1 MNILGYSGLDAS
13 VRYAELDPDLRRG
26 EERMVQGLDSAAVL
40 LVDGRIVAA
49 AEEERFSFEKHT
61 GAFPRQSILYCLK
74 EAGISP
80 KQIDRVAHG
89 FDYSRYAGIVGKGP
103 RYDLVLDPARQKEL
117 WRDRMG
123 LELEG
128 DRFTPFPHH
137 LTHAASAFY
146 PSGFDEALCVVCD
159 GMGEVESLTVYAVR
173 QGEFQVLDRFGI
185 HDSLGILYGLVTVHL
200 GFKFNADEYKVM
212 GLAPYGDPERFRTF
226 FEAIHTI
233 EKNGRYSLHLEKLG
247 GLKQPYYRS
256 VLDHLHQHVLP
267 RPEDSEHL
275 PEIACDFAA
284 AAQACLE
291 RLLFHVIV
299 HWRQHTGLRQICLA
313 GGVALNCTFN
323 GKLLQSGLFEQVY
336 VQPAAGDD
344 GSALG
349 AAFLAA
355 GQAGVLLDPLN
366 CNELPYYGPSFTQA
380 EIGRVLNEV
389 DEGSGLAVE
398 DLESED
404 QAALDAAQAL
414 ADGEIVAWFQGRL
427 EFGPRALGHRSI
439 LANPLLPDI
448 KQELNSVI
456 KLREGFRPFAPAVT
470 RERAHDYF
478 DFVPSAMFD
487 YMLAT
492 CPVRPEWRA
501 RLPGVTHVDGSAR
514 MQTVDRHQNAL
525 FHRLITRFGDLTGVH
540 CVVNTSFNLRGQPM
554 IASPIVA
561 LETFRKVRI
570 DRLYLGSFRLVKIA
584 AAETLRGRDRAT
596 ADIRL

>member
-13 VRYAELDPDLRRG
+13 VRFAESDPDLRSG

-40 LVDGRIVAA
+40 LVDGRVVAA

-80 KQIDRVAHG
+80 KQLDRVAHG
-89 FDYSRYAGIVGKGP
+89 FDYGRYAEIVGKGR
-103 RYDLVLDPARQKEL
+103 RYDQVLDPARQREL
-117 WRDRMG
+117 WRDRIG
-123 LELEG
+123 LEMGEG
-128 DRFTPFPHH
+128 RFAPFPHH

-146 PSGFDEALCVVCD
+146 PSGFDEALCLVCD

-173 QGEFQVLDRFGI
+173 DGEFQALDRFGI
-185 HDSLGILYGLVTVHL
+185 RESLGILYGLVTVHL

-212 GLAPYGDPERFRTF
+212 GLAPYGDPERFRQF
-226 FEAIHTI
+226 FDSILTI
-233 EKNGRYSLHLEKLG
+233 EEKGRYSRHLDKLG
-247 GLKQPYYRS
+247 DRKQPYYRN
-256 VLDHLHQHVLP
+256 VLDYLHRNVLP
-267 RPEDSEHL
+267 RAEDSEHL

-291 RLLFHVIV
+291 RVLFHVIS
-299 HWRQHTGLRQICLA
+299 HWRRQTGLRKICMA

-323 GKLLQSGLFEQVY
+323 GKLVQSGLFDEIY

-355 GQAGVLLDPLN
+355 RQAGERLDPLN
-366 CNELPYYGPSFTQA
+366 CNELPYYGPSFTHG
-380 EIGRVLNEV
+380 EIARLSNDFGESR
-389 DEGSGLAVE
+389 GLAAE
-398 DLESED
+398 DLGSED

-414 ADGEIVAWFQGRL
+414 ADGEIVAWFQGRS

-439 LANPLLPDI
+439 LANPRLPDI
-448 KQELNSVI
+448 KQELNSII

-470 RERAHDYF
+470 YDRARDYF
-478 DFVPSAMFD
+478 DFVPSSTFE

-492 CPVRPEWRA
+492 CQVRPEWRS
-501 RLPGVTHVDGSAR
+501 RLPGITHVDGSAR
-514 MQTVDRHQNAL
+514 MQTVSCRRNPL
-525 FHRLITRFGDLTGVH
+525 FHRLITRFGELTGVH

-554 IASPIVA
+554 IASPAVA
-561 LETFRKVRI
+561 IETFQKVRI
-570 DRLYLGSFRLVKIA
+570 DRLYMGSFRLIKTP
-584 AAETLRGRDRAT
+584 AAETPRGRDKAT
-596 ADIRL
+596 ADIRP

>member
-13 VRYAELDPDLRRG
+13 VRYAELDPGLRSG

-40 LVDGRIVAA
+40 LVDGRIAAA

-74 EAGISP
+74 EGGLSP

-89 FDYSRYAGIVGKGP
+89 FDYSRYTGMVGKGR

-123 LELEG
+123 LEIGG
-128 DRFTPFPHH
+128 DRFAPFPHH

-159 GMGEVESLTVYAVR
+159 GMGEVESLTVYSAR
-173 QGEFQVLDRFGI
+173 RGEFQILDRFGI
-185 HDSLGILYGLVTVHL
+185 RDSLGILYGLVTVHL

-212 GLAPYGDPERFRTF
+212 GLAPYGDPERFRRF
-226 FEAIHTI
+226 FEGIHTI
-233 EKNGRYSLHLEKLG
+233 EANGKYALHLEKLG
-247 GLKQPYYRS
+247 DLKQPYYRS
-256 VLDHLHQHVLP
+256 VLDHIHRHVLP

-291 RLLFHVIV
+291 RLLFHVIA
-299 HWRQHTGLRQICLA
+299 HWRRQTGLRRICLA

-323 GKLLQSGLFEQVY
+323 GKLLQSGLFDEVY

-355 GQAGVLLDPLN
+355 RRAGEPLNPAN
-366 CNELPYYGPSFTQA
+366 CNELPYYGPSFTHA
-380 EIGRVLNEV
+380 EIDGLLNDLGE
-389 DEGSGLAVE
+389 DSGLAVE
-398 DLESED
+398 DLGSED
-404 QAALDAAQAL
+404 HAALDAAQAL

-478 DFVPSAMFD
+478 DFVPSATFD

-492 CPVRPEWRA
+492 CQVRPEWRS
-501 RLPGVTHVDGSAR
+501 RLPGITHVDGSAR
-514 MQTVDRHQNAL
+514 MQTVDRHRNAL
-525 FHRLITRFGDLTGVH
+525 FHRLITGFGELTGVH

-561 LETFRKVRI
+561 IETFRKVRI

-584 AAETLRGRDRAT
+584 AAETFRGQDKAT
-596 ADIRL
+596 ADIRP

>member
-1 MNILGYSGLDAS
+1 
-13 VRYAELDPDLRRG
+13 
-26 EERMVQGLDSAAVL
+26 MVQGLDSAAVV

-61 GAFPRQSILYCLK
+61 GAFPRQSILYCL
-74 EAGISP
+74 EQAGISL
-80 KQIDRVAHG
+80 QEIDQVAHG
-89 FDYSRYAGIVGKGP
+89 FDYSRYAQAGLGR
-103 RYDLVLDPARQKEL
+103 RYDQVFDPARQKEL

-123 LELEG
+123 VEVRG
-128 DRFTPFPHH
+128 NRFASFPHH
-137 LTHAASAFY
+137 LSHAASAFY

-159 GMGEVESLTVYAVR
+159 GMGEVESLTVYSAR
-173 QGEFQVLDRFGI
+173 RGEFQVLDRLGI
-185 HDSLGILYGLVTVHL
+185 RDSLGILYGLVTVHL

-212 GLAPYGDPERFRTF
+212 GLAPYGDPERFRRF
-226 FEAIHTI
+226 FEGIHTL
-233 EKNGRYSLHLEKLG
+233 KANGKYSLHLEKLG
-247 GLKQPYYRS
+247 DLKQPYFRS
-256 VLDHLHQHVLP
+256 VLDHIHQHVLP

-284 AAQACLE
+284 AAQDCLE
-291 RLLFHVIV
+291 HLLFHVIR
-299 HWRQHTGLRQICLA
+299 HWRRQTGLRKICLA

-323 GKLLQSGLFEQVY
+323 GKLVQSGLFDELY
-336 VQPAAGDD
+336 IQPAAGDD

-355 GQAGVLLDPLN
+355 RRAGEPLSPLN
-366 CNELPYYGPSFTQA
+366 CNELPYYGPSFTHA
-380 EIGRVLNEV
+380 EIDRLLDGLGE
-389 DEGSGLAVE
+389 ESGLAIE
-398 DLESED
+398 DLGSD
-404 QAALDAAQAL
+404 DHAAFDAAQAL
-414 ADGEIVAWFQGRL
+414 ANGEIVAWLQGRL

-478 DFVPSAMFD
+478 DFVPSSAFD

-492 CPVRPEWRA
+492 CPVRPEWRS

-525 FHRLITRFGDLTGVH
+525 FHRLITRFGELTGVH

-554 IASPIVA
+554 IASPAVA
-561 LETFRKVRI
+561 IETFRKVRI

-584 AAETLRGRDRAT
+584 VAEASRGRDKAT
-596 ADIRL
+596 VDAQR